1 MIGIAS
7 AIASSISKGI
17 PGVPLQALDA
27 IQDEN
32 ARLVLRSII
41 DGWHVRNGTSGN
53 GDNRFVTAQELT
65 QLSGAVG
72 GLENTVRSITGAGRP
87 VTQGDLSRA
96 LNDLHSLVFESTLY
110 KSLAERVDL
119 IDKPGGIFDRLGAAE
134 TTLVNEV
141 LARVDGD
148 KGLAKDI
155 ETLGLRL
162 GDAETVYSR
171 EINLLIESDTVINNA
186 ITVLGGR
193 VGDAE
198 TGLIEE
204 VKQRVNADNAL
215 QTSIETQF
223 SSVNDTLSLIQRTAT
238 TNANN
243 VSALAETLD
252 QLQVTVGG
260 NSVAL
265 AEESRVRADADGKLF
280 GQYTLRIDVNGRVSG
295 FGLAAD
301 ENSSDF
307 IVRTDRFSI
316 VSPNGNVAAVI
327 MTNNR
332 IVVYDEG
339 GVARV
344 VLGNLA

>member
-1 MIGIAS
+1 MIETIGVVAS
-7 AIASSISKGI
+7 AISKGI
-17 PGVPLQALDA
+17 PGIPLQALDS

-41 DGWHVRNGTSGN
+41 DGWHVRNGTSGS

-65 QLSGAVG
+65 KLSGAVG
-72 GLENTVRSITGAGRP
+72 GLETTVRTLATTGRL
-87 VTQGDLSRA
+87 VTQSDLSRA
-96 LNDLHSLVFESTLY
+96 LNDLHSLVFESRLY
-110 KSLAERVDL
+110 KDLSSRVDL

-148 KGLAKDI
+148 SGLAKSI
-155 ETLGLRL
+155 ETLGLRV
-162 GDAETVYSR
+162 GDAETVFSR
-171 EINLLIESDTVINNA
+171 DIKLLIDADTVINNA

-198 TGLIEE
+198 AGLIEE
-204 VKQRVNADNAL
+204 VKQRVNSDNAL
-215 QTSIETQF
+215 QTSITTQF
-223 SSVNDTLSLIQRTAT
+223 SAVNDTLSLIQRSAT
-238 TNANN
+238 TNANT

-252 QLQVTVGG
+252 QLQVSVGG

-265 AEESRVRADADGKLF
+265 AEESKVRADADGKLF